1 MRLSGFMILGFLA
14 MTIAGLIEAVYLGQI
29 GKAELAAVAFAFPVT
44 MSLNAIARGIGAG
57 AGALLAQAAGARDQ
71 AQIVRVTSHGIA
83 LVFVFTTALS
93 ALAIVFAPEIFHL
106 LGARDDALTMTVDHA
121 RLWLLA
127 FLVFA
132 VALAGQGLI
141 RPMGDARYPGLV
153 ISSGPIVQVLAGPF
167 LIFGWL
173 GLPRLELIGAALAF
187 TLRASVQCLL
197 AAA

>member
-106 LGARDDALTMTVDHA
+106 LG
-121 RLWLLA
+121 
-127 FLVFA
+127 
-132 VALAGQGLI
+132 
-141 RPMGDARYPGLV
+141 
-153 ISSGPIVQVLAGPF
+153 
-167 LIFGWL
+167 
-173 GLPRLELIGAALAF
+173 
-187 TLRASVQCLL
+187 RATTH
-197 AAA
+197 